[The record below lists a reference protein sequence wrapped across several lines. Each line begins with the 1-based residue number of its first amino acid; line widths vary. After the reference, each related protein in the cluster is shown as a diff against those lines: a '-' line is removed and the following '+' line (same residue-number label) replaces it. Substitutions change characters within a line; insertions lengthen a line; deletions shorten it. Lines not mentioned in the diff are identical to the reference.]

1 MGLLHPRLA
10 HNLAKNG
17 YYPTDDE
24 TVLRILNA
32 LDVPESAEAK
42 SLYLLDPCCGE
53 GLALNE
59 IKHHLSSLGSES
71 GVDVKSYGIEYDHE
85 RAHAARSILD
95 VAAHCDV
102 NDMSIKAKSF
112 GLLFLNPPYGDMVKD
127 KAGLSELHDAGG
139 RERLEKMFYQKTV
152 PWLMPDGVLILIV
165 PSYSLDTELSELIA
179 KQFTRVRVFMAAVDQ
194 FKQCVIFGV
203 RRKTDYIDPKLAE
216 RLVAIG
222 KAVKASQ
229 DEPQGLPEMLP
240 EMWKDAPYVI
250 PAYQAG
256 KASVAKGAASAAP
269 HFKTVRITWDG
280 IEWEAQRLRKSTLWP
295 QFELR
300 FAQSKSAHRR
310 PLTELR
316 PWHLAL
322 ALAAGQIQGV
332 VTSKSGRQL
341 LVKGDTFKAR
351 SEKVLHEASGSKDG
365 DVVQK
370 RIYTDKF
377 VPSIRAIEFTPG
389 EQYGNLVT
397 IQ

>member
-10 HNLAKNG
+10 NNLAKNG

-59 IKHHLSSLGSES
+59 IKQHLSVLGADA
-71 GVDVKSYGIEYDHE
+71 GHAVKSYGVEYDHE
-85 RAHAARSILD
+85 RAHAARSWLD

-102 NDMSIKAKSF
+102 HDMSIKAKSF

-127 KAGLSELHDAGG
+127 KAGLSEVNEAGG
-139 RERLEKMFYQKTV
+139 RERLEKMFYRKTV
-152 PWLMPDGVLILIV
+152 PWLSADGVMVLIV
-165 PSYSLDTELSELIA
+165 PSTALDTELSELIA
-179 KQFTRVRVFMAAVDQ
+179 RQFTRVSVFMAAVDQ

-203 RRKTDYIDPKLAE
+203 RRKTDYLDNKLAE
-216 RLVAIG
+216 RLIAMG
-222 KAVKASQ
+222 KASK

-240 EMWKDAPYVI
+240 ELWSSEPYRV
-250 PAYQAG
+250 PP
-256 KASVAKGAASAAP
+256 SFSSASAAP

-280 IEWEAQRLRKSTLWP
+280 IEWEASRLRKSTLWP
-295 QFELR
+295 QFDLR

-332 VTSKSGRQL
+332 VTSKNGRQL

-351 SEKVLHEASGSKDG
+351 SEKVIHEASGSKDG
-365 DVVQK
+365 GVVQK